1 MVGLKVF
8 IGLTTLVVLFYSV
21 TKYKEDY
28 VDDEEI
34 DTGPTIVGFII
45 GFLAGVIMHKTP
57 TKGIKLNTSSWIAII
72 IAGIIIAYWFGTFP
86 YYESLPLGPGF
97 VVAIIGAIV
106 GRGLLGT
113 KSEA

>member
-1 MVGLKVF
+1 MVIESTVPFLQSMAPNLFG
-8 IGLTTLVVLFYSV
+8 VLY
-21 TKYKEDY
+21 
-28 VDDEEI
+28 
-34 DTGPTIVGFII
+34 TGPTIVGFII

-72 IAGIIIAYWFGTFP
+72 IAGIIIAYWFVTFP

-113 KSEA
+113 KNEA

>member
-1 MVGLKVF
+1 MVIESTVPFLQSMAPNLF
-8 IGLTTLVVLFYSV
+8 AVLY
-21 TKYKEDY
+21 
-28 VDDEEI
+28 
-34 DTGPTIVGFII
+34 TGPTIVGFII

>member
-1 MVGLKVF
+1 MVIESTVPFLQSMAPNLFG
-8 IGLTTLVVLFYSV
+8 VLY
-21 TKYKEDY
+21 
-28 VDDEEI
+28 
-34 DTGPTIVGFII
+34 TGPTIVGFII

-57 TKGIKLNTSSWIAII
+57 TKGIKLNTCSLIAII
-72 IAGIIIAYWFGTFP
+72 IAGIIIACWFGTFP

>member
-1 MVGLKVF
+1 MVIESTVPFLQSMAPNLFG
-8 IGLTTLVVLFYSV
+8 VLY
-21 TKYKEDY
+21 
-28 VDDEEI
+28 
-34 DTGPTIVGFII
+34 TGPTIVGFII

-57 TKGIKLNTSSWIAII
+57 TKGIKLNTSSWIA
-72 IAGIIIAYWFGTFP
+72 IIIAYWFGTFP